1 MTNKLK
7 KKFLDYLQSKSA
19 FYIYIKTYRDR
30 HLSINPKEFTDYL
43 CQTDPRLVI
52 TGAFTFPNSQLS
64 YYDRKYWMKIHEG
77 WMALLEKDSQEEEL
91 QSIIADVDFID
102 VEKRD
107 ISRGLGKDTVSLNMR
122 HSYKLTFNQDQSKT
136 IIDSRL
142 TLAALGQSKTTGDI
156 LLMINGHRGISI
168 NVTETT
174 KTRTSKNVVVG
185 SKDFCSK
192 LSKLL
197 GIKTDYTLL
206 DCRIFSQSANIIV
219 FSINTKL

>member
-52 TGAFTFPNSQLS
+52 TGAFTFPDSQLS

-77 WMALLEKDSQEEEL
+77 WMALLEKDSQE
-91 QSIIADVDFID
+91 D
-102 VEKRD
+102 
-107 ISRGLGKDTVSLNMR
+107 
-122 HSYKLTFNQDQSKT
+122 
-136 IIDSRL
+136 
-142 TLAALGQSKTTGDI
+142 
-156 LLMINGHRGISI
+156 GHRGISI

-174 KTRTSKNVVVG
+174 KTRTSKNVVIG

>member
-30 HLSINPKEFTDYL
+30 HLSINPKEFT
-43 CQTDPRLVI
+43 
-52 TGAFTFPNSQLS
+52 
-64 YYDRKYWMKIHEG
+64 
-77 WMALLEKDSQEEEL
+77 
-91 QSIIADVDFID
+91 
-102 VEKRD
+102 
-107 ISRGLGKDTVSLNMR
+107 
-122 HSYKLTFNQDQSKT
+122 
-136 IIDSRL
+136 
-142 TLAALGQSKTTGDI
+142 GQSKTTGDI